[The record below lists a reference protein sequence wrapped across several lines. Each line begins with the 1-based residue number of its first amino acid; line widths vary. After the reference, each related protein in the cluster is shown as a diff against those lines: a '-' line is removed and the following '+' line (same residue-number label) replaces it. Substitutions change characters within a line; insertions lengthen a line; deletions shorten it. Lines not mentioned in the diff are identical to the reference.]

1 MMMFSSR
8 KIYDEYIEGMKQ
20 ALKNSTVLMDRLNDA
35 VARIISV
42 KLALGIA
49 KQKQKTQMREHN
61 EKITIS
67 EVPVAATTEYEDSL
81 QAVHE
86 SLVLL
91 KNANILPIKPSGLE
105 YVVLVGE
112 KIININNLAK
122 NELFLNYDNIGM
134 QSGGWSLRWQGFE
147 GNSQWK
153 GDNKKNSNATSILDA
168 LEGLKQKVINYF
180 MLVRNCETQL
190 YDIYRNHQNWYWK
203 KLILE

>member
-49 KQKQKTQMREHN
+49 KQKPKTQMREHN
-61 EKITIS
+61 EKISIS
-67 EVPVAATTEYEDSL
+67 EVPVTATTEYEDSL

-91 KNANILPIKPSGLE
+91 KNANVLPIKPSGLE

-190 YDIYRNHQNWYWK
+190 YDIYRNYKN
-203 KLILE
+203 

>member
-168 LEGLKQKVINYF
+168 LEGLKQKFEIVRPNYTTF
-180 MLVRNCETQL
+180 TETTRIDIERN
-190 YDIYRNHQNWYWK
+190 
-203 KLILE
+203 

>member
-1 MMMFSSR
+1 MFSSR

-168 LEGLKQKVINYF
+168 LEGLKQKFEIVRPNYTTF
-180 MLVRNCETQL
+180 TETTRIDIERN
-190 YDIYRNHQNWYWK
+190 
-203 KLILE
+203 

>member
-1 MMMFSSR
+1 MFSSR

-190 YDIYRNHQNWYWK
+190 YDIYRNHQN
-203 KLILE
+203 

>member
-1 MMMFSSR
+1 M
-8 KIYDEYIEGMKQ
+8 
-20 ALKNSTVLMDRLNDA
+20 
-35 VARIISV
+35 
-42 KLALGIA
+42 
-49 KQKQKTQMREHN
+49 
-61 EKITIS
+61 
-67 EVPVAATTEYEDSL
+67 PVSATTEYEDSL

-91 KNANILPIKPSGLE
+91 KNANILPIKPAGLE

-153 GDNKKNSNATSILDA
+153 GDNKKNSNASSILDA
-168 LEGLKQKVINYF
+168 LEGLKQKVIVF
-180 MLVRNCETQL
+180 
-190 YDIYRNHQNWYWK
+190 
-203 KLILE
+203 